1 MKKFKRLLAL
11 IIMGSALS
19 SIFAAGADIVVL
31 MDSSGTIL
39 PWFDEINSR
48 ILVDITKK
56 FVREGD
62 TFHLVS
68 FNSRVNLE
76 IAQPVETEA
85 DLSKIVSR
93 FMLLYPLGQNSDFL
107 SGLQYILQYVSSLD
121 PQRQKIVIIISDGIF
136 NPPTS
141 SRYAAYT
148 PDQVRAELSD
158 VARRIRGSGWS
169 VYYIKLP
176 FPQNAEI
183 RTLDGNLLASTSAGD
198 SAKASGVKTA
208 EGDAKAADGNK
219 NSAQGASQN
228 STGQDS
234 SAHQYYDVSKEFTS
248 DLDIKASPLPEKDVP
263 ITFVDQVFAMPQ
275 VTFPADLGKRGR
287 FFILPLKVTNDSN
300 SSVNMELSGVYTGN
314 DVNILAENSFLNLSS
329 HSSGTL
335 RAQIN
340 LPDTTPKGS
349 QDINMR
355 LQFSDNLRVLPQ
367 SATVHLTVTGFSFGQ
382 FFRTGSSVLFAVII
396 IVIAVLLVLFLILF
410 VMRKTAKP
418 ASDAIRTA
426 NVNAVARGDAQV
438 VSGETAAVA
447 GAAYSSTAR
456 LPARSATVAA
466 TGQTKVSSAADSS
479 VILNTAAAQAESSSG
494 SKGISAQA
502 AKATNA
508 AASSVLAEA
517 ATSAQVSGRQNVEFH
532 SEKKEY
538 PTRTA
543 AAAKLDVSGSMTA
556 LTAQQTEDKN
566 ERLSVL
572 ANAAVKRVPKAQG
585 SRKGA
590 NANEQIEIRG
600 SARIM
605 VELDVRHQNP
615 NVGKRNVH
623 MIKAGSRLSVGGGQS
638 SFLVFLVKFPA
649 RIAELRFDGV
659 TCSLAILKP
668 EYFPNETENLIT
680 DCIGKSFTILSDHGY
695 EVTFGFKVYEDPVA
709 KLNRL
714 LTSIRY

>member
-1 MKKFKRLLAL
+1 
-11 IIMGSALS
+11 MGSALS
-19 SIFAAGADIVVL
+19 SIFADGADIVVL

-148 PDQVRAELSD
+148 PDQVRSELSD

-183 RTLDGNLLASTSAGD
+183 RTLDGNLLASTATAGNEKD
-198 SAKASGVKTA
+198 SSGKTA
-208 EGDAKAADGNK
+208 ESNTNAKAEAAAGK
-219 NSAQGASQN
+219 NNAQGASK
-228 STGQDS
+228 TDTAAGKDS
-234 SAHQYYDVSKEFTS
+234 SAHQYYDVSTEFTS

-275 VTFPADLGKRGR
+275 VTFPTDLGKRGR

-340 LPDTTPKGS
+340 LPNTTPKGP
-349 QDINMR
+349 QDISMR

-367 SATVHLTVTGFSFGQ
+367 SATVHLTVTGFSLGQ
-382 FFRTGSSVLFAVII
+382 VFRTGSSVLFAVII
-396 IVIAVLLVLFLILF
+396 IVIAILLVLFLILF
-410 VMRKTAKP
+410 VMRKTSKP

-426 NVNAVARGDAQV
+426 NANAAARGDMQGA
-438 VSGETAAVA
+438 SRETTAVIGSA
-447 GAAYSSTAR
+447 HSSTAPMR
-456 LPARSATVAA
+456 GPTGSATVAA
-466 TGQTKVSSAADSS
+466 AGKTKVSSMADGSA
-479 VILNTAAAQAESSSG
+479 VLNTAAAQAKSSSG
-494 SKGISAQA
+494 AKGVSAQA
-502 AKATNA
+502 AMASKVE
-508 AASSVLAEA
+508 ASSVLAEA
-517 ATSAQVSGRQNVEFH
+517 ANSAQASGRQRVELH

-538 PTRTA
+538 PTQTA
-543 AAAKLDVSGSMTA
+543 AAARPDVSGSMTA
-556 LTAQQTEDKN
+556 LTAQQAEDKS

-572 ANAAVKRVPKAQG
+572 ANAAIKRVPKAQEN
-585 SRKGA
+585 RKGA

-600 SARIM
+600 TSRIM
-605 VELDVRHQNP
+605 VELDVRNQNP

-623 MIKAGSRLSVGGGQS
+623 MLKAGSRLSVGGGQS

-649 RIAELRFDGV
+649 RIAELRFDGA

-668 EYFPNETENLIT
+668 EYFPNESENLIT

-714 LTSIRY
+714 LTSIKY